1 MSNQNRPFGTVLT
14 AMITPF
20 TKDDKVDVAGAAKL
34 AQYLVDLGNDGIVVN
49 GTTGE
54 SATTTE
60 IEKNQVLEAVIS
72 AVGKKAKVVAG
83 VGSND
88 TAHTVGLAKDAAKLG
103 AYGVL
108 VVTPYYNKPTQ
119 EGVYAHFK
127 SVADA
132 TDLPLMMYDI
142 PGRAGVAIESET
154 LIKLSKHPNIVAN
167 KDAKNN
173 LELAAQVIKETDLA
187 WYSGEDA
194 LNLPLLSIGAV
205 GFVSVC
211 GHLIADRLKEMAN
224 AFFAGQNDKALE
236 IHQSLLPVFTG
247 VMSRIPGVMSVKA
260 ALNLQGLPAGAARL
274 PLVNADEK
282 QITQLRADLLAGGI
296 KI

>member
-1 MSNQNRPFGTVLT
+1 MSHDHRPFGTVLT

-20 TKDDKVDVAGAAKL
+20 AKDGSVDVEGAGKL
-34 AQYLVDLGNDGIVVN
+34 AEHLVALGNDGIVVN

-60 IEKNQVLEAVIS
+60 IEKNQVLKAVLD
-72 AVGKKAKVVAG
+72 AVGNKAKVVAG

-103 AYGVL
+103 AHGVL
-108 VVTPYYNKPTQ
+108 VVTPYYNKPSQ
-119 EGVYAHFK
+119 AGVYAHFK
-127 SVADA
+127 TVADA
-132 TDLPLMMYDI
+132 TDFPLMTYDI
-142 PGRAGVAIESET
+142 PGRAGVPIESET
-154 LIKLSKHPNIVAN
+154 LIRLSEHKNIVAN

-173 LELAAQVIKETDLA
+173 LESASYVIKNTDLA

-194 LNLPLLSIGAV
+194 LNLPLLSIGAI

-211 GHLIADRLKEMAN
+211 GHLVADRLKAMAA
-224 AFFAGQNDKALE
+224 AFFAGDHKKALE
-236 IHQSLLPVFTG
+236 IHQGLLPVYTG
-247 VMSRIPGVMSVKA
+247 VMSRMPGVMSIKA
-260 ALNLQGLPAGAARL
+260 ALRLQGLPAGAARL
-274 PLVNADEK
+274 PLVDADEK
-282 QITQLRADLLAGGI
+282 QITQLRADLLDGGI

>member
-1 MSNQNRPFGTVLT
+1 MNNSNRPFGTVLT

-20 TKDDKVDVAGAAKL
+20 TKDDKVDIEGAARL
-34 AQYLVDLGNDGIVVN
+34 AKHLVELGNDGIVVN

-60 IEKNQVLEAVIS
+60 IEKNQVLKAVLEE
-72 AVGKKAKVVAG
+72 VGTKAKVVAG

-103 AYGVL
+103 AHGVL

-119 EGVYAHFK
+119 AGVYAHFK
-127 SVADA
+127 TVADA

-142 PGRAGVAIESET
+142 PGRAGIPIETET
-154 LIKLSKHPNIVAN
+154 LLRLSEHPKIVAN

-173 LELAAQVIKETDLA
+173 LESASKVIKETKLA

-211 GHLIADRLKEMAN
+211 GHLIADRLKEMAET
-224 AFFAGQNDKALE
+224 FFSGNVSKALE
-236 IHQSLLPVFTG
+236 IHQNLLPIYTG
-247 VMSRIPGVMSVKA
+247 VMSRMPGVMSIKA
-260 ALNLQGLPAGAARL
+260 ALRLKGLPAGAARL
-274 PLVNADEK
+274 PLVDADEK
-282 QITQLRADLLAGGI
+282 QIEQLRADLLAGGI

>member
-1 MSNQNRPFGTVLT
+1 MNNANRPFGTVLT

-20 TKDDKVDVAGAAKL
+20 TKDDKVDIEGAARL
-34 AQYLVDLGNDGIVVN
+34 AKHLVELGNDGIVVN

-60 IEKNQVLEAVIS
+60 IEKNQVLKAVLEE
-72 AVGKKAKVVAG
+72 VGSKSKVVAG

-103 AYGVL
+103 AHGVL

-119 EGVYAHFK
+119 AGVYAHFK
-127 SVADA
+127 TVADA

-142 PGRAGVAIESET
+142 PGRAGIPIETET
-154 LIKLSKHPNIVAN
+154 LLRLSEHPRIVAN

-173 LELAAQVIKETDLA
+173 LEAASKVIKETNLA

-194 LNLPLLSIGAV
+194 LNLPLLSIGAI

-211 GHLIADRLKEMAN
+211 GHLIADRLKEMSE
-224 AFFAGQNDKALE
+224 AFFSNNFSKALE
-236 IHQSLLPVFTG
+236 IHQNLLPIYTG
-247 VMSRIPGVMSVKA
+247 VMSRMPGVMSIKA
-260 ALNLQGLPAGAARL
+260 ALRLKGLPAGAARL
-274 PLVNADEK
+274 PLVDADEK
-282 QITQLRADLLAGGI
+282 QIEQLRADLLAGGL

>member
-1 MSNQNRPFGTVLT
+1 MNNSNRPFGTVLT

-20 TKDDKVDVAGAAKL
+20 TKDDKVDIEGAARL
-34 AQYLVDLGNDGIVVN
+34 AKHLVELGNDGIVVN

-60 IEKNQVLEAVIS
+60 IEKNQVLKAVLEE
-72 AVGKKAKVVAG
+72 VGTKAKVVAG

-103 AYGVL
+103 AHGVL

-119 EGVYAHFK
+119 AGVYAHFK
-127 SVADA
+127 TVADA

-142 PGRAGVAIESET
+142 PGRAGIPIETET
-154 LIKLSKHPNIVAN
+154 LMRLSEHPMIVAN

-173 LELAAQVIKETDLA
+173 LESASKVIKETKLA

-211 GHLIADRLKEMAN
+211 GHLIADRLKEMAET
-224 AFFAGQNDKALE
+224 FFSGNVSKALE
-236 IHQSLLPVFTG
+236 IHQNLLPIYTG
-247 VMSRIPGVMSVKA
+247 VMSRIPGVMSIKA
-260 ALNLQGLPAGAARL
+260 ALRLKGLPAGAARL
-274 PLVNADEK
+274 PLVDADEK
-282 QITQLRADLLAGGI
+282 QIEQLRADLLAGGL

>member
-1 MSNQNRPFGTVLT
+1 MNNANRPFGTVLT

-20 TKDDKVDVAGAAKL
+20 TKDDKVDIEGAARL
-34 AQYLVDLGNDGIVVN
+34 AIHLVELGNDGIVVN

-60 IEKNQVLEAVIS
+60 IEKNQVLKAVLEE
-72 AVGKKAKVVAG
+72 VGSRAKVVAG

-103 AYGVL
+103 AHGVL

-119 EGVYAHFK
+119 AGVYAHFK
-127 SVADA
+127 TVADA

-142 PGRAGVAIESET
+142 PGRAGIPIETET
-154 LIKLSKHPNIVAN
+154 LLRLSEHPRIVAN

-173 LELAAQVIKETDLA
+173 LEAASKVIKETNLA

-194 LNLPLLSIGAV
+194 LNLPLLSIGAI

-211 GHLIADRLKEMAN
+211 GHLIADRLKEMAE
-224 AFFAGQNDKALE
+224 AFFSNNFSKALE
-236 IHQSLLPVFTG
+236 IHQNLLPIYTG
-247 VMSRIPGVMSVKA
+247 VMSRMPGVMSIKA
-260 ALNLQGLPAGAARL
+260 ALRIKGLPAGAARL
-274 PLVNADEK
+274 PLVDADEK
-282 QITQLRADLLAGGI
+282 QIEQLRADLLAGGL

>member
-1 MSNQNRPFGTVLT
+1 MNNSNRPFGTVLT

-20 TKDDKVDVAGAAKL
+20 TKDDKVDIEGAALL
-34 AQYLVDLGNDGIVVN
+34 AKHLVELGNDGIVVN

-60 IEKNQVLEAVIS
+60 IEKNQVLKAVLEAVGS
-72 AVGKKAKVVAG
+72 KAKVVAG

-103 AYGVL
+103 AHGVL

-119 EGVYAHFK
+119 AGVYAHFK
-127 SVADA
+127 TVADA

-142 PGRAGVAIESET
+142 PGRAGIPIETET
-154 LIKLSKHPNIVAN
+154 LLRLSEHPKIVAN

-173 LELAAQVIKETDLA
+173 LESASKVIKETDLA

-211 GHLIADRLKEMAN
+211 GHLIADRLKEMAD
-224 AFFAGQNDKALE
+224 AFFNNNFSKALE
-236 IHQSLLPVFTG
+236 IHQNLLPIYTG
-247 VMSRIPGVMSVKA
+247 VMSRMPGVMSIKA
-260 ALNLQGLPAGAARL
+260 ALRLKGLPAGAARL
-274 PLVNADEK
+274 PLVDADEK
-282 QITQLRADLLAGGI
+282 QIEQLRADLLAGGL

>member
-1 MSNQNRPFGTVLT
+1 MNNANRPFGTVLT

-20 TKDDKVDVAGAAKL
+20 TKDDKVDIEGAARL
-34 AQYLVDLGNDGIVVN
+34 AKHLVELGNDGIVVN

-60 IEKNQVLEAVIS
+60 IEKNQVLKAVLEE
-72 AVGKKAKVVAG
+72 VGSRAKVVAG

-103 AYGVL
+103 AHGVL

-119 EGVYAHFK
+119 AGVYAHFK
-127 SVADA
+127 TVADA

-142 PGRAGVAIESET
+142 PGRAGIPIETET
-154 LIKLSKHPNIVAN
+154 LLRLSEHPRIVAN

-173 LELAAQVIKETDLA
+173 LEAASKVIKETNLA

-194 LNLPLLSIGAV
+194 LNLPLLSIGAI

-211 GHLIADRLKEMAN
+211 GHLIADRLKEMAE
-224 AFFAGQNDKALE
+224 AFFSNNFSKALE
-236 IHQSLLPVFTG
+236 IHQNLLPIYTG
-247 VMSRIPGVMSVKA
+247 VMSRMPGVMSIKA
-260 ALNLQGLPAGAARL
+260 ALRIKGLPAGAARL
-274 PLVNADEK
+274 PLVDADEK
-282 QITQLRADLLAGGI
+282 QIEQLRADLLAGGL

>member
-1 MSNQNRPFGTVLT
+1 MNNANRPFGTVLT

-20 TKDDKVDVAGAAKL
+20 TKDDKVDIEGAARL
-34 AQYLVDLGNDGIVVN
+34 AKHLVELGNDGIVVN

-60 IEKNQVLEAVIS
+60 IEKNQVLKAVLEE
-72 AVGKKAKVVAG
+72 VGSKAKVVAG

-88 TAHTVGLAKDAAKLG
+88 TAHTVGLAKDAVKLG
-103 AYGVL
+103 AHGVL

-119 EGVYAHFK
+119 AGVYAHFK
-127 SVADA
+127 TVADA

-142 PGRAGVAIESET
+142 PGRAGIPIETET
-154 LIKLSKHPNIVAN
+154 LLRLSEHPRIVAN

-173 LELAAQVIKETDLA
+173 LEAASKVIKETNLA

-194 LNLPLLSIGAV
+194 LNLPLLSIGAI

-211 GHLIADRLKEMAN
+211 GHLIADRLKEMAE
-224 AFFAGQNDKALE
+224 AFFSNNFSKALE
-236 IHQSLLPVFTG
+236 IHQNLLPIYTG
-247 VMSRIPGVMSVKA
+247 VMSRMPGVMSIKA
-260 ALNLQGLPAGAARL
+260 ALRLKGLPAGAARL
-274 PLVNADEK
+274 PLVDADEK
-282 QITQLRADLLAGGI
+282 QIEQLRADLLAGGL

>member
-1 MSNQNRPFGTVLT
+1 MNNSNRPFGTVLT

-20 TKDDKVDVAGAAKL
+20 TKDDKVDIEGAARL
-34 AQYLVDLGNDGIVVN
+34 AKHLVELGNDGIVVN

-60 IEKNQVLEAVIS
+60 IEKNQVLKAVLEE
-72 AVGKKAKVVAG
+72 VGSKAKVVAG

-103 AYGVL
+103 AHGVL

-119 EGVYAHFK
+119 AGVYAHFK
-127 SVADA
+127 TVADA
-132 TDLPLMMYDI
+132 TELPLMMYDI
-142 PGRAGVAIESET
+142 PGRAGIPIETET
-154 LIKLSKHPNIVAN
+154 LLRLSEHPRIVAN

-173 LELAAQVIKETDLA
+173 LESASKVIKETDLA

-211 GHLIADRLKEMAN
+211 GHLIADRLKEMAE
-224 AFFAGQNDKALE
+224 AFFNNNVSKALE
-236 IHQSLLPVFTG
+236 IHQNLLPIYTG
-247 VMSRIPGVMSVKA
+247 VMSRMPGVMSIKA
-260 ALNLQGLPAGAARL
+260 ALRLKGLPAGAARL
-274 PLVNADEK
+274 PLVDADEK
-282 QITQLRADLLAGGI
+282 QIEQLRADLLAGGL

>member
-1 MSNQNRPFGTVLT
+1 MNNANRPFGTVLT

-20 TKDDKVDVAGAAKL
+20 TKDDKVDIEGAARL
-34 AQYLVDLGNDGIVVN
+34 AKHLVELGNDGIVVN

-60 IEKNQVLEAVIS
+60 IEKNQVLKAVLEE
-72 AVGKKAKVVAG
+72 VGSKAKVVAG

-103 AYGVL
+103 AHGVL

-119 EGVYAHFK
+119 AGVYAHFK
-127 SVADA
+127 TVADA

-142 PGRAGVAIESET
+142 PGRAGIPIETET
-154 LIKLSKHPNIVAN
+154 LLRLSEHPRIVAN

-173 LELAAQVIKETDLA
+173 LEAASKVIKETNLA

-194 LNLPLLSIGAV
+194 LNLPLLSIGAI

-211 GHLIADRLKEMAN
+211 GHLIADRLKEMSE
-224 AFFAGQNDKALE
+224 AFFSNNFSKALE
-236 IHQSLLPVFTG
+236 IHQNLLPIYTG
-247 VMSRIPGVMSVKA
+247 VMSRMPGVMSIKA
-260 ALNLQGLPAGAARL
+260 ALRLKGLPAGAARL
-274 PLVNADEK
+274 PLVDADEK
-282 QITQLRADLLAGGI
+282 QIEQLRADLLAGGL

>member
-1 MSNQNRPFGTVLT
+1 MNNSNRPFGTVLT

-20 TKDDKVDVAGAAKL
+20 TKDDKVDIEGAARL
-34 AQYLVDLGNDGIVVN
+34 AKYLVELGNDGIVVN

-60 IEKNQVLEAVIS
+60 IEKNQVLKAVLEE
-72 AVGKKAKVVAG
+72 VGSKAKVVAG

-103 AYGVL
+103 AHGVL

-119 EGVYAHFK
+119 AGVYAHFK
-127 SVADA
+127 TVADA

-142 PGRAGVAIESET
+142 PGRAGIPIETET
-154 LIKLSKHPNIVAN
+154 LLRLSEHPKIVAN

-173 LELAAQVIKETDLA
+173 LESASKVIKETNLA

-211 GHLIADRLKEMAN
+211 GHLIADRLKEMAE
-224 AFFAGQNDKALE
+224 AFFNNNFSKALE
-236 IHQSLLPVFTG
+236 IHQNLLPIYTG
-247 VMSRIPGVMSVKA
+247 VMSRMPGVMSIKA
-260 ALNLQGLPAGAARL
+260 ALRIKGLPAGAARL
-274 PLVNADEK
+274 PLVDADEK
-282 QITQLRADLLAGGI
+282 QIEQLRADLLAGGL

>member
-1 MSNQNRPFGTVLT
+1 MNNSNRPFGTVLT

-20 TKDDKVDVAGAAKL
+20 TKDDKVDIEGAARL
-34 AQYLVDLGNDGIVVN
+34 AKHLVELGNDGIVVN

-60 IEKNQVLEAVIS
+60 IEKNQVLKAVLEE
-72 AVGKKAKVVAG
+72 VGTKAKVVAG

-103 AYGVL
+103 AHGVL

-119 EGVYAHFK
+119 AGVYAHFK
-127 SVADA
+127 TVADA

-142 PGRAGVAIESET
+142 PGRAGIPIETET
-154 LIKLSKHPNIVAN
+154 LMRLSEHPMIVAN

-173 LELAAQVIKETDLA
+173 LESASKVIKDTKLA

-211 GHLIADRLKEMAN
+211 GHLIADRLKEMAET
-224 AFFAGQNDKALE
+224 FFSGNVSKALE
-236 IHQSLLPVFTG
+236 IHQNLLPIYTG
-247 VMSRIPGVMSVKA
+247 VMSRMPGVMSIKA
-260 ALNLQGLPAGAARL
+260 ALRLKGLPAGAARL
-274 PLVNADEK
+274 PLVDADEK
-282 QITQLRADLLAGGI
+282 QIEQLRADLLAGGL

>member
-1 MSNQNRPFGTVLT
+1 MNNSNRPFGTVLT

-20 TKDDKVDVAGAAKL
+20 TKDDKVDIEGAARL
-34 AQYLVDLGNDGIVVN
+34 AKHLVELGNDGIVVN

-60 IEKNQVLEAVIS
+60 IEKNQVLKAVLEE
-72 AVGKKAKVVAG
+72 VGTKAKVVAG

-103 AYGVL
+103 AHGVL

-119 EGVYAHFK
+119 AGVYAHFK
-127 SVADA
+127 TVADA

-142 PGRAGVAIESET
+142 PGRAGIPIETET
-154 LIKLSKHPNIVAN
+154 LLRLSEHPKIVAN

-173 LELAAQVIKETDLA
+173 LESASKVIKDTKLA

-211 GHLIADRLKEMAN
+211 GHLIADRLKEMAET
-224 AFFAGQNDKALE
+224 FFSGNVSKALE
-236 IHQSLLPVFTG
+236 IHQNLLPIYTG
-247 VMSRIPGVMSVKA
+247 VMSRMPGVMSIKA
-260 ALNLQGLPAGAARL
+260 ALRLKGLPAGAARL
-274 PLVNADEK
+274 PLVDADEK
-282 QITQLRADLLAGGI
+282 QIEQLRADLLAGGL

>member
-1 MSNQNRPFGTVLT
+1 MNNSNRPFGTVLT

-20 TKDDKVDVAGAAKL
+20 TKDDKVDIEGAARL
-34 AQYLVDLGNDGIVVN
+34 AKYLVELGNDGIVVN

-60 IEKNQVLEAVIS
+60 IEKNQVLKAVLEE
-72 AVGKKAKVVAG
+72 VGSKAKVVAG

-103 AYGVL
+103 AHGVL

-119 EGVYAHFK
+119 AGVYAHFK
-127 SVADA
+127 TVADA

-142 PGRAGVAIESET
+142 PGRVGIPIETET
-154 LIKLSKHPNIVAN
+154 LLRLSEHPRIVAN

-173 LELAAQVIKETDLA
+173 LEAASKVIKETNLA

-194 LNLPLLSIGAV
+194 LNLPLLSIGAI

-211 GHLIADRLKEMAN
+211 GHLIADRLKEMAE
-224 AFFAGQNDKALE
+224 AFFSNNFSKALE
-236 IHQSLLPVFTG
+236 IHQNLLPIYTG
-247 VMSRIPGVMSVKA
+247 VMSRMPGVMSIKA
-260 ALNLQGLPAGAARL
+260 ALRIKGLPAGAARL
-274 PLVNADEK
+274 PLVDADEK
-282 QITQLRADLLAGGI
+282 QIEQLRADLLAGGL

>member
-1 MSNQNRPFGTVLT
+1 MNSSNRPFGTVLT

-20 TKDDKVDVAGAAKL
+20 TKDDKVDIEGAASL
-34 AQYLVDLGNDGIVVN
+34 AKHLVELGNDGIVVN

-60 IEKNQVLEAVIS
+60 IEKNQVLKAVLEE
-72 AVGKKAKVVAG
+72 VGSKAKVVAG

-103 AYGVL
+103 AHGVL

-119 EGVYAHFK
+119 AGVYAHFK
-127 SVADA
+127 TVADA

-142 PGRAGVAIESET
+142 PGRAGIPIETET
-154 LIKLSKHPNIVAN
+154 LLRLSEHPKIVAN

-173 LELAAQVIKETDLA
+173 LESASKVIKETDLA

-211 GHLIADRLKEMAN
+211 GHLIADRLKEMAE
-224 AFFAGQNDKALE
+224 AFFNNNFSKALE
-236 IHQSLLPVFTG
+236 IHQNLLPIYTG
-247 VMSRIPGVMSVKA
+247 VMSRMPGVMSIKA
-260 ALNLQGLPAGAARL
+260 ALRLKGLPAGAARL
-274 PLVNADEK
+274 PLVDADEK
-282 QITQLRADLLAGGI
+282 QIEQLRADLLAGGL

>member
-1 MSNQNRPFGTVLT
+1 MNNSNRPFGTVLT

-20 TKDDKVDVAGAAKL
+20 TKDDKVDIEGAARL
-34 AQYLVDLGNDGIVVN
+34 AKHLVELGNDGIVVN

-60 IEKNQVLEAVIS
+60 IEKNQVLKAVLEE
-72 AVGKKAKVVAG
+72 VGSKAKVVAG

-103 AYGVL
+103 AHGVL

-119 EGVYAHFK
+119 AGVYAHFK
-127 SVADA
+127 TVADA
-132 TDLPLMMYDI
+132 TELPLMMYDI
-142 PGRAGVAIESET
+142 PGRAGIPIETET
-154 LIKLSKHPNIVAN
+154 LLRLSEHPKIVAN

-173 LELAAQVIKETDLA
+173 LESASKVIKETDLA

-211 GHLIADRLKEMAN
+211 GHLIADRLKEMAE
-224 AFFAGQNDKALE
+224 AFFNNNFSKALE
-236 IHQSLLPVFTG
+236 IHQNLLPIYTG
-247 VMSRIPGVMSVKA
+247 VMSRMPGVMSIKA
-260 ALNLQGLPAGAARL
+260 ALRLKGLPAGAARL
-274 PLVNADEK
+274 PLVDADEK
-282 QITQLRADLLAGGI
+282 QIEQLRADLLAGGL

>member
-1 MSNQNRPFGTVLT
+1 MNNANRPFGTVLT

-20 TKDDKVDVAGAAKL
+20 TKDDKVDIEGAARL
-34 AQYLVDLGNDGIVVN
+34 AKHLVELGNDGIVVN

-60 IEKNQVLEAVIS
+60 IEKNQVLKAVLEE
-72 AVGKKAKVVAG
+72 VGSKAKVVAG

-103 AYGVL
+103 AHGVL

-119 EGVYAHFK
+119 AGVYAHFK
-127 SVADA
+127 TVADA

-142 PGRAGVAIESET
+142 PGRAGIPIETET
-154 LIKLSKHPNIVAN
+154 LLRLSEHPRIVAN

-173 LELAAQVIKETDLA
+173 LEAASKVIKETNLA

-194 LNLPLLSIGAV
+194 LNLPLLSIGAI

-211 GHLIADRLKEMAN
+211 GHLIADRLKEMAE
-224 AFFAGQNDKALE
+224 AFFSNNFSKALE
-236 IHQSLLPVFTG
+236 IHQNLLPIYTG
-247 VMSRIPGVMSVKA
+247 VMSRMPGVMSIKA
-260 ALNLQGLPAGAARL
+260 ALRIKGLPAGAARL
-274 PLVNADEK
+274 PLVDADEK
-282 QITQLRADLLAGGI
+282 QIEQLRADLLAGGL

>member
-1 MSNQNRPFGTVLT
+1 MTNKNRPFGTVLT

-20 TKDDKVDVAGAAKL
+20 NKDGNVDIDGAAKL
-34 AQYLVDLGNDGIVVN
+34 AEHLVKLGNDGIVVN

-60 IEKNQVLEAVIS
+60 IEKNQVLKAVLES
-72 AVGKKAKVVAG
+72 VGNKAKVIAG

-88 TAHTVGLAKDAAKLG
+88 TAHTVGLAKDAEKLG
-103 AYGVL
+103 AHGVL

-119 EGVYAHFK
+119 QGVYAHFK
-127 SVADA
+127 TVADA
-132 TDLPLMMYDI
+132 TGLPLMTYDI
-142 PGRAGVAIESET
+142 PGRAGIAIESET
-154 LIKLSKHPNIVAN
+154 FLKLSEHPRIVAN

-173 LELAAQVIKETDLA
+173 LEAASKLIKETKLA

-194 LNLPLLSIGAV
+194 LNLPLLSIGAI

-211 GHLIADRLKEMAN
+211 GHLIADRLKLMADS
-224 AFFAGQNDKALE
+224 FFNSNFNKALE
-236 IHQSLLPVFTG
+236 IHQNLLPIYTG
-247 VMSRIPGVMSVKA
+247 VMSRMPGVMSIKA
-260 ALNLQGLPAGAARL
+260 ALSLQGLPAGAARL

-282 QITQLRADLLAGGI
+282 QIQQLRADLLAGGL

>member
-1 MSNQNRPFGTVLT
+1 MNNSNRPFGTVLT

-20 TKDDKVDVAGAAKL
+20 TKDDKVDIEGAARL
-34 AQYLVDLGNDGIVVN
+34 AKHLVELGNDGIVVN

-60 IEKNQVLEAVIS
+60 IEKNQVLKAVLEE
-72 AVGKKAKVVAG
+72 VGTKAKVVAG

-103 AYGVL
+103 AHGVL

-119 EGVYAHFK
+119 AGVYAHFK
-127 SVADA
+127 TVADA

-142 PGRAGVAIESET
+142 PGRAGIPIETET
-154 LIKLSKHPNIVAN
+154 LLRLSEHPKIVAN

-173 LELAAQVIKETDLA
+173 LESASKVIKETKLA

-211 GHLIADRLKEMAN
+211 GHLIADRLKEMAET
-224 AFFAGQNDKALE
+224 FFSGNVSKALE
-236 IHQSLLPVFTG
+236 IHQKLLPIYTG
-247 VMSRIPGVMSVKA
+247 VMSRMPGVMSIKA
-260 ALNLQGLPAGAARL
+260 ALRLKGLPAGAARL
-274 PLVNADEK
+274 PLVDADEK
-282 QITQLRADLLAGGI
+282 QIEQLRADLLAGGL

>member
-1 MSNQNRPFGTVLT
+1 MNNSNRPFGTVLT

-20 TKDDKVDVAGAAKL
+20 TKDDKVDIEGAARL
-34 AQYLVDLGNDGIVVN
+34 AKYLVELGNDGIVVN

-60 IEKNQVLEAVIS
+60 NEKNQVLKAVLEE
-72 AVGKKAKVVAG
+72 VGSKAKVVAG

-103 AYGVL
+103 AHGVL

-119 EGVYAHFK
+119 AGVYAHFK
-127 SVADA
+127 TVADA

-142 PGRAGVAIESET
+142 PGRAGIPIETET
-154 LIKLSKHPNIVAN
+154 LLRLSEHPRIVAN

-173 LELAAQVIKETDLA
+173 LESASKVIKETDLA

-194 LNLPLLSIGAV
+194 LNLPLLSIGAI

-211 GHLIADRLKEMAN
+211 GHLIADRLKQMAD
-224 AFFAGQNDKALE
+224 AFFNNNFSKALE
-236 IHQSLLPVFTG
+236 IHQNLLPIYTG
-247 VMSRIPGVMSVKA
+247 VMSRMPGVMSIKA
-260 ALNLQGLPAGAARL
+260 ALRLKGLPAGAARL
-274 PLVNADEK
+274 PLVDADEK
-282 QITQLRADLLAGGI
+282 QIEQLRADLLAGGL

>member
-1 MSNQNRPFGTVLT
+1 MNNSNRPFGTVLT

-20 TKDDKVDVAGAAKL
+20 TKDDKVDIEGAARL
-34 AQYLVDLGNDGIVVN
+34 AKYLVELGNDGIVVN

-60 IEKNQVLEAVIS
+60 IEKNQVLKAVLEE
-72 AVGKKAKVVAG
+72 VGSKAKVVAG

-103 AYGVL
+103 AHGVL

-119 EGVYAHFK
+119 AGVYAHFK
-127 SVADA
+127 TVADA

-142 PGRAGVAIESET
+142 PGRAGIPIETET
-154 LIKLSKHPNIVAN
+154 LLRLSEHPRIVAN

-173 LELAAQVIKETDLA
+173 LESASKVIKETDLA

-211 GHLIADRLKEMAN
+211 GHLIADRLKQMAD
-224 AFFAGQNDKALE
+224 AFFNNNFSKALE
-236 IHQSLLPVFTG
+236 IHQNLLPIYTG
-247 VMSRIPGVMSVKA
+247 VMSRMPGVMSIKA
-260 ALNLQGLPAGAARL
+260 ALRLKGLPAGAARL
-274 PLVNADEK
+274 PLVDADEK
-282 QITQLRADLLAGGI
+282 QIEQLRADLLAGGL

>member
-1 MSNQNRPFGTVLT
+1 MNNSNRPFGTVLT

-20 TKDDKVDVAGAAKL
+20 TKDDKVDIEGAALL
-34 AQYLVDLGNDGIVVN
+34 AKHLVELGNDGIVVN

-60 IEKNQVLEAVIS
+60 IEKNQVLKAVLEAVGS
-72 AVGKKAKVVAG
+72 KTKVVAG

-103 AYGVL
+103 AHGVL

-119 EGVYAHFK
+119 AGVYAHFK
-127 SVADA
+127 TVADA

-142 PGRAGVAIESET
+142 PGRAGIPIETET
-154 LIKLSKHPNIVAN
+154 LLRLSEHPKIVAN

-173 LELAAQVIKETDLA
+173 LESASKVIKETDLA

-211 GHLIADRLKEMAN
+211 GHLIADRLKEMAE
-224 AFFAGQNDKALE
+224 AFFNNNFSKALE
-236 IHQSLLPVFTG
+236 IHQNLLPIYTG
-247 VMSRIPGVMSVKA
+247 VMSRMPGVMSIKA
-260 ALNLQGLPAGAARL
+260 ALRLKGLPAGAARL
-274 PLVNADEK
+274 PLVDADEK
-282 QITQLRADLLAGGI
+282 QIEQLRADLLAGGL

>member
-1 MSNQNRPFGTVLT
+1 MNNSNRPFGTVLT

-20 TKDDKVDVAGAAKL
+20 TKDDKVDIEGAASL
-34 AQYLVDLGNDGIVVN
+34 AKHLVELGNDGIVVN

-60 IEKNQVLEAVIS
+60 IEKNQVLKAVLEE
-72 AVGKKAKVVAG
+72 VGSKAKVVAG

-103 AYGVL
+103 AHGVL

-119 EGVYAHFK
+119 AGVYAHFK
-127 SVADA
+127 TVADA

-142 PGRAGVAIESET
+142 PGRAGIPIETET
-154 LIKLSKHPNIVAN
+154 LLRLSEHPKIVAN

-173 LELAAQVIKETDLA
+173 LESASKVIKETDLA

-211 GHLIADRLKEMAN
+211 GHLIADRLKEMAE
-224 AFFAGQNDKALE
+224 AFFNNNFSKALE
-236 IHQSLLPVFTG
+236 IHQNLLPIYTG
-247 VMSRIPGVMSVKA
+247 VMSRMPGVMSIKA
-260 ALNLQGLPAGAARL
+260 ALRLKGLPAGAARL
-274 PLVNADEK
+274 PLVDADEK
-282 QITQLRADLLAGGI
+282 QIEQLRADLLAGGL

>member
-1 MSNQNRPFGTVLT
+1 MNNANRPFGTVLT

-20 TKDDKVDVAGAAKL
+20 TKDDKVDIEGAARL
-34 AQYLVDLGNDGIVVN
+34 AKHLVELGNDGIVVN

-60 IEKNQVLEAVIS
+60 IEKNQVLKAVLEE
-72 AVGKKAKVVAG
+72 VGSKAKVVAG

-103 AYGVL
+103 AHGVL

-119 EGVYAHFK
+119 AGVYAHFK
-127 SVADA
+127 TVADA

-142 PGRAGVAIESET
+142 PGRAGIPIETET
-154 LIKLSKHPNIVAN
+154 LLRLSEHPRIVAN

-173 LELAAQVIKETDLA
+173 LEAASKVIKETNLA

-194 LNLPLLSIGAV
+194 LNLPLLSIGAI

-211 GHLIADRLKEMAN
+211 GHLIADRLKEMAE
-224 AFFAGQNDKALE
+224 AFFSNNFSKALE
-236 IHQSLLPVFTG
+236 IHQNLLPIYTG
-247 VMSRIPGVMSVKA
+247 VMSRMPGVMSIKA
-260 ALNLQGLPAGAARL
+260 ALRLKGLPAGAARL
-274 PLVNADEK
+274 PLVDADEK
-282 QITQLRADLLAGGI
+282 QIEQLRADLLAGGL

>member
-1 MSNQNRPFGTVLT
+1 
-14 AMITPF
+14 MITPF
-20 TKDDKVDVAGAAKL
+20 TKDDKVDIEGAARL
-34 AQYLVDLGNDGIVVN
+34 AKHLVELGNDGIVVN

-60 IEKNQVLEAVIS
+60 IEKNQVLKAVLEE
-72 AVGKKAKVVAG
+72 VGSKAKVVAG

-103 AYGVL
+103 AHGVL

-119 EGVYAHFK
+119 AGVYAHFK
-127 SVADA
+127 TVADA

-142 PGRAGVAIESET
+142 PGRAGIPIETET
-154 LIKLSKHPNIVAN
+154 LLRLSEHPRIVAN

-173 LELAAQVIKETDLA
+173 LEAASKVIKETNLA

-194 LNLPLLSIGAV
+194 LNLPLLSIGAI

-211 GHLIADRLKEMAN
+211 GHLIADRLKEMSE
-224 AFFAGQNDKALE
+224 AFFSNNFSKALE
-236 IHQSLLPVFTG
+236 IHQNLLPIYTG
-247 VMSRIPGVMSVKA
+247 VMSRMPGVMSIKA
-260 ALNLQGLPAGAARL
+260 ALRLKGLPAGAARL
-274 PLVNADEK
+274 PLVDADEK
-282 QITQLRADLLAGGI
+282 QIEQLRADLLAGGL